1 MDIHNLPKR
10 ALNIAATS
18 FQFIVLTRDLMLL
31 MFLNFFNYPFFLD
44 IQDECLVLGH
54 SIQK

>member
-31 MFLNFFNYPFFLD
+31 MFLNFFNYSFFLD
-44 IQDECLVLGH
+44 IQGEYLVLGH

>member
-18 FQFIVLTRDLMLL
+18 FQFMMLML
-31 MFLNFFNYPFFLD
+31 LNFFNYPFFLD